1 MEGGGRY
8 GRDKRNFITGQ
19 SSLEFSC
26 GVVGSFIGMAIAA
39 ALGIL

>member
-1 MEGGGRY
+1 MEEI
-8 GRDKRNFITGQ
+8 KEILLQVILPTI
-19 SSLEFSC
+19 C